1 MISLWKIIR
10 NLSAIAGL
18 ILLFGSVG
26 TSDYYAMELECA
38 APSYV
43 NTNLVIGIVLI
54 LPMIIHLIIEMC
66 KEGNQDNLK

>member
-18 ILLFGSVG
+18 ILLMGSVG

-43 NTNLVIGIVLI
+43 NTNLVIGIALI

-66 KEGNQDNLK
+66 KEGNKE

>member
-18 ILLFGSVG
+18 ILLMGSVG

-43 NTNLVIGIVLI
+43 NTNLVIGIALI

-66 KEGNQDNLK
+66 KEGKSE

>member
-1 MISLWKIIR
+1 MISLWNIIR

-18 ILLFGSVG
+18 ILLMGSVG

-43 NTNLVIGIVLI
+43 NTNLIIGVLLI
-54 LPMIIHLIIEMC
+54 LPTIIHLLIEMYR
-66 KEGNQDNLK
+66 EGKSE

>member
-18 ILLFGSVG
+18 ILLMGSVG

-43 NTNLVIGIVLI
+43 NTNLVIGIVLM
-54 LPMIIHLIIEMC
+54 LPMVIHLIIDMSR
-66 KEGNQDNLK
+66 EGKQE

>member
-18 ILLFGSVG
+18 ILLMGSVG

-43 NTNLVIGIVLI
+43 TTNLVIGIVLM
-54 LPMIIHLIIEMC
+54 LPMVIHLLVEMH
-66 KEGNQDNLK
+66 KEGKQDNLK